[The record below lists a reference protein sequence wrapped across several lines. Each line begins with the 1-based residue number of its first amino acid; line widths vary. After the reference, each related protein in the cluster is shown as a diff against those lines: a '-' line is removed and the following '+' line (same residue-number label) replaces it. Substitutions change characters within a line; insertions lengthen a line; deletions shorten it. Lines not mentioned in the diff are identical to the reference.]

1 MVPARALPNMSDE
14 LPPDSK
20 GEDPPNEEVDGD
32 RGNQKQH
39 ELHDDLGNAD
49 EAGYHCGLLFNG
61 SACH

>member
-1 MVPARALPNMSDE
+1 MVPVGALPNVSGE
-14 LPPDSK
+14 LPPDPK

-39 ELHDDLGNAD
+39 ELHDDLGNVD
-49 EAGYHCGLLFNG
+49 GAGCHCGLPFNS